1 MCEYLG
7 VSAVGSVE
15 KFQRLCL
22 VGEDLAAGGFAL
34 TPERMRWTF
43 RELWAAT
50 SAKCLQALR
59 ARHSRYLFSAWARLL
74 SAVAPC

>member
-1 MCEYLG
+1 MTVLCEYLG
-7 VSAVGSVE
+7 VSAVGSAE

-34 TPERMRWTF
+34 TPGRMRWTF

-50 SAKCLQALR
+50 SAKCLRALG
-59 ARHSRYLFSAWARLL
+59 ARHSR
-74 SAVAPC
+74 